1 MPTIQV
7 TIPQDDLNQN
17 QKSQLVKR
25 LTESVSEFYI
35 TEKDEQ
41 VKEFVNIRIHE
52 TAENGYAIGGDIIG

>member
-7 TIPQDDLNQN
+7 TIPKDDLNQN
-17 QKSQLVKR
+17 QKSQLIKR

-35 TEKDEQ
+35 TKKDEH

-52 TAENGYAIGGDIIG
+52 TAENGYAVGGNIIG